1 MLGFLLCEQPMTTA
15 LPFSLTHPAPP
26 LSHEALARVE
36 ASLTQHCNL
45 TPLPQ
50 SYRQFLL
57 ANDGG
62 WVSPGAIDSDSGEH
76 ARAVV
81 TTNRLT

>member
-1 MLGFLLCEQPMTTA
+1 MTTA
-15 LPFSLTHPAPP
+15 LPFSLTHSAPP
-26 LSHEALARVE
+26 LSPDALARVE
-36 ASLTQHCNL
+36 ASLAQHCNL

-57 ANDGG
+57 ANNGG

-76 ARAVV
+76 AHAVV
-81 TTNRLT
+81 FDTPLV